1 MEPQPAPSDP
11 TASEGWEGGM
21 LGEMVPA
28 AVGLSCLVLLQTAK
42 QV

>member
-1 MEPQPAPSDP
+1 MDREPPAGP
-11 TASEGWEGGM
+11 TASVGWEGGM

-28 AVGLSCLVLLQTAK
+28 AVGLSCLVVLKTAK